1 MSGRKEDWLQCQCEI
16 VVFFRDD
23 KDDGDEGL
31 KGEGQPLI
39 RFQSRTG
46 VQAANY
52 GFKDIFWLLDRSSGK
67 KC

>member
-1 MSGRKEDWLQCQCEI
+1 MEGRRTPVQCQCEI

-46 VQAANY
+46 VQAANC
-52 GFKDIFWLLDRSSGK
+52 GFKEIFLAS
-67 KC
+67 